1 LPANK
6 HLDRFEGV
14 GHNTGKRA
22 MDVDC
27 SGRRADF
34 NRAHLVALQHIE
46 DLEPWVE
53 EHKTMI
59 KNSARKPT
67 TEEEIFRAHNS
78 SFVRWFKDQ
87 IDANPPPMTSESDRM
102 LLALSY
108 GPAPNLMTYHAYDI
122 NGYTFYMEERDK
134 GGNYQ
139 NSSVTMVSYT
149 GEEKK
154 RYYGKIEEIW
164 ELNYIG
170 EKLLM
175 FRVRWATNITEE
187 DEYFTTMC
195 MPEANKS
202 KTKNPTAQ
210 NEPWVLA
217 RHMEQC
223 FFITDPSR
231 PSRVVV
237 RSGKRALV
245 KMDGVA
251 DEQDFDGLV
260 GDPMMEESDEDDTTY
275 TKRRS
280 RTTLPRIGV
289 PYTRRSHDMGVKYS
303 TTTTKKGNSQ
313 RRK

>member
-6 HLDRFEGV
+6 HLGRFEGV

-22 MDVDC
+22 MYVDC
-27 SGRRADF
+27 YGRRADF
-34 NRAHLVALQHIE
+34 NRAHLVTLQHIE

-59 KNSARKPT
+59 KNSARKMM

-78 SFVRWFKDQ
+78 SFARWFKDQ
-87 IDANPPPMTSESDRM
+87 IDANPLPMTSKSDRM

-108 GPAPNLMTYHAYDI
+108 GPAPNLMTYQAYDI
-122 NGYTFYMEERDK
+122 NGYAFYMEERDK
-134 GGNYQ
+134 GRDYQ
-139 NSSVTMVSYT
+139 NSSVTMVSYM

-154 RYYGKIEEIW
+154 RYYGKIEETW
-164 ELNYIG
+164 ELDYIG
-170 EKLLM
+170 EKLSI
-175 FRVRWATNITEE
+175 FRVRWATNITKE
-187 DEYFTTMC
+187 DKYFTTMC

-217 RHMEQC
+217 RHVEQC

-245 KMDGVA
+245 GMDGVA
-251 DEQDFDGLV
+251 NEQDFDGLV
-260 GDPMMEESDEDDTTY
+260 GDPMMEESDEDDATY

-280 RTTLPRIGV
+280 RTTLPRTGV

-313 RRK
+313 RRR

>member
-1 LPANK
+1 
-6 HLDRFEGV
+6 
-14 GHNTGKRA
+14 
-22 MDVDC
+22 M
-27 SGRRADF
+27 
-34 NRAHLVALQHIE
+34 
-46 DLEPWVE
+46 
-53 EHKTMI
+53 
-59 KNSARKPT
+59 

-78 SFVRWFKDQ
+78 SFARWFKDQ

-102 LLALSY
+102 LLTLSY
-108 GPAPNLMTYHAYDI
+108 GPAPNLMTYQAYDI
-122 NGYTFYMEERDK
+122 NGYKFYTEERDK
-134 GGNYQ
+134 GGDYQ
-139 NSSVTMVSYT
+139 ISFVTMVSYT

-164 ELNYIG
+164 ELDYIG
-170 EKLLM
+170 EKLPM

-202 KTKNPTAQ
+202 KTKNPTVQ

-217 RHMEQC
+217 RHVEQC
-223 FFITDPSR
+223 FFITNPSR

-245 KMDGVA
+245 GMDGVA

-260 GDPMMEESDEDDTTY
+260 GDPMMEESDEDDATY
-275 TKRRS
+275 TKIRS
-280 RTTLPRIGV
+280 RTTLPRTCV

-313 RRK
+313 RRR